1 MSSNEGSRDLRVG
14 VIRFAECRTM
24 PWKNGG
30 GSTTELAVFPEGAGL
45 DAFDWR
51 ISMARVE
58 ADGPFSAFPGIDRTL
73 AIMEGD
79 GLSLS
84 VGDHAARLVTLHGS
98 PLPFP
103 ADQPAAAR
111 LLGQPILDLNVMSR
125 RGVWRHAVSVVDVSD
140 GAALGSTGPL
150 TILVARD
157 APVELRLSDNV
168 FALGLFDALRIDAD
182 RQWTATATG
191 RGALLQVELSRA

>member
-1 MSSNEGSRDLRVG
+1 MTAPRHQ

-58 ADGPFSAFPGIDRTL
+58 TDGPFSAFPGIDRTL

-79 GLSLS
+79 GLSLAL
-84 VGDHAARLVTLHGS
+84 GDHGPRRVTLDDC
-98 PLPFP
+98 PLSFP
-103 ADQPAAAR
+103 ADQPASAR
-111 LLGQPILDLNVMSR
+111 LLGGPVVDLNVMTR
-125 RGVWRHAVSVVDVSD
+125 RSAWRHRLAALDLGAGDLVRAQAAVSF
-140 GAALGSTGPL
+140 
-150 TILVARD
+150 IVARD
-157 APVELRLSDNV
+157 GPVELLTPDGPL
-168 FALGLFDALRIDAD
+168 ALGPRDALRIDGAAS
-182 RQWTATATG
+182 WEASATRPAVVL
-191 RGALLQVELSRA
+191 RIDLAPL